1 MPNSVFPYK
10 TRERERGVR
19 EGREKGGEREGLLG
33 FILVSKTKT
42 SSSNFKVRFNF
53 FIFDE

>member
-1 MPNSVFPYK
+1 M
-10 TRERERGVR
+10 R
-19 EGREKGGEREGLLG
+19 EGREKGGEREWREGLLG

-42 SSSNFKVRFNF
+42 SSSNFKVGFSF